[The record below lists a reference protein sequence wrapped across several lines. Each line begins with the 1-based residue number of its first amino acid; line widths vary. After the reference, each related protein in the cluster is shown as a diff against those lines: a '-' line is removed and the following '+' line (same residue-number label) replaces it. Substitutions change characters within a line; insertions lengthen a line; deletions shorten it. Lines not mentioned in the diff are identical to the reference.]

1 MTTLTNPRW
10 EQFAQRVASGE
21 SASVAYRALYKA
33 ALKSAEAHGCRLVR
47 SGKVSARVAELQ
59 VEAAK
64 ACVMTLTQRRE
75 LLARFA
81 QSDNE
86 RTADRIRALELDAK
100 LAGELK
106 GDSMTVTA
114 TAVSGHVITEE
125 QRARIMALRRE
136 GALPERGFVMT
147 DADRARIMAKKQAAI
162 AWRREQGYGVD

>member
-1 MTTLTNPRW
+1 MTTLTNTRW

-21 SASVAYRALYKA
+21 SATSAYRALYKA
-33 ALKSAEAHGCRLVR
+33 APKSAEAHGCRLVK

-59 VEAAK
+59 AEAAK

-81 QSDNE
+81 QSEGE

-106 GDSMTVTA
+106 GDSVTVNA
-114 TAVSGHVITEE
+114 TAVSGRGYVLTEADH
-125 QRARIMALRRE
+125 ARIR
-136 GALPERGFVMT
+136 
-147 DADRARIMAKKQAAI
+147 AKKQAAI
-162 AWRREQGYGVD
+162 AWERAQREQNNGAS